1 MEPLEF
7 ELILSLVFGLVI
19 TGFLLMRPQLI
30 PLSIF
35 DEGHGRDSSRL
46 HRTGSARC
54 GRPLESYRLAMHEK
68 ENRLWKIQ

>member
-19 TGFLLMRPQLI
+19 AGLRMRPQLI

-35 DEGHGRDSSRL
+35 DEGHGRDSSGL